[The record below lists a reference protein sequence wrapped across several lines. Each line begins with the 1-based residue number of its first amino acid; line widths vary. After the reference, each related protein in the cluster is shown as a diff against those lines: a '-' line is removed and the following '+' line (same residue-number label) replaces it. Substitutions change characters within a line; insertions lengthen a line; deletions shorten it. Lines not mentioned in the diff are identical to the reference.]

1 MHRQLCLL
9 ALALLVAVSAL
20 VLNGCSPKSLVS
32 QSQEIEIG
40 REASKQ
46 IEAKYGVVTD
56 PQLNAMVNDMGQ
68 AIAKCS
74 DRPDLQYTF
83 KILNTNQ
90 VNAVSLPGGWVYV
103 YKGLVDMTAGHP
115 DQLAG
120 VIAHEVGHIAARHA
134 AAQIGRELQANILIG
149 TLTKGQVQQLAGLFA
164 NIELL
169 RYSRQEEYEAD
180 KLGIKYLYRCG
191 RWNPQGLINFLQ
203 RLLTME
209 PQHPSDLE
217 QIFAT
222 HPVTA
227 DRIKRAQAYLD
238 ALRSGQEKP

>member
-9 ALALLVAVSAL
+9 ALTFPMAASLLLVG
-20 VLNGCSPKSLVS
+20 GCNPKGLVS

-40 REASKQ
+40 REASQQ
-46 IEAKYGVVTD
+46 IESRYRVVTD

-68 AIAKCS
+68 AIARCS
-74 DRPDLQYTF
+74 DRPDLKYTF
-83 KILNTNQ
+83 KILDLKE

-103 YKGLVDMTAGHP
+103 YRGLINETSGKP

-120 VIAHEVGHIAARHA
+120 VIAHEVGHVAARHA
-134 AAQIGRELQANILIG
+134 AAQIGREIQANILIG
-149 TLTKGQVQQLAGLFA
+149 TLTKGQVRQLASLFA

-169 RYSRQEEYEAD
+169 RYSREQEYEAD
-180 KLGIKYLYRCG
+180 KLGIKYLFRCG
-191 RWNPQGLINFLQ
+191 RWDPQGLINFFDT
-203 RLLTME
+203 LLKLE
-209 PQHPSDLE
+209 PSHPSKFE

-238 ALRSGQEKP
+238 DLRSGRQKP